1 MVEWTSRGGFGLS
14 TIRFVIIGYG
24 HIGKRHAAMIE
35 RQPEARLVAV
45 VDPKTP
51 EPAPSCPHFT
61 SWEAWMEANIQADV
75 AVVASPNGLHTAH
88 AYQALEAGLH
98 VVVEK
103 PMGLTAASVQALLKF
118 SQSRQLQLFPVMQ
131 NRYSPPAQWIK
142 SVVSGGLLGEI
153 YLVQLNCY
161 WNRDARYYLPRGWH
175 GDKQLDGGTLFTQ
188 FSHFID
194 TLYWLLGNIK
204 NVQGRVYDF
213 NHGQLTDFEDSGLFT
228 FELDRGGAGSLQF
241 STSVY
246 DQNFESSITLLGSRG
261 TVKLG
266 GQYMETVSY
275 CHIQDYVMP
284 ELQPTNPGN
293 DYGAYKGSA
302 ANHQFVIQNVVDVLH
317 GRARMTTT
325 PEEGLAVVQLIEQLY
340 EAGR

>member
-1 MVEWTSRGGFGLS
+1 MSV
-14 TIRFVIIGYG
+14 IRFVIIGYG

-35 RQPEARLVAV
+35 RHPEAALVAV
-45 VDPKTP
+45 VDPLLP
-51 EPAPSCPHFT
+51 QPLPSSPHFF
-61 SWEAWMEANIQADV
+61 SWNDFLESQIAADV
-75 AVVASPNGLHTAH
+75 AVVATPNGLHTAH
-88 AYQALEAGLH
+88 ALLALAAQMH

-103 PMGLTAASVQALLKF
+103 PMGLTAASVQGLMNEA
-118 SQSRQLQLFPVMQ
+118 QARGLQLFPVMQ
-131 NRYSPPAQWIK
+131 NRYSPPSQWIK
-142 SVVSGGLLGEI
+142 QVVDSDLLGDI
-153 YLVQLNCY
+153 YLVQLNCF

-194 TLYWLLGNIK
+194 TLYWLLGGIK
-204 NVQGRVYDF
+204 NVQGRLYDF
-213 NHGQLTDFEDSGLFT
+213 NHQELTDFEDSGFFT
-228 FELDRGGAGSLQF
+228 FELERGGAGSLQF
-241 STSVY
+241 STAVY
-246 DQNFESSITLLGSRG
+246 DQNFESSITLIGSQG

-275 CHIQDYVMP
+275 CHIANYQMP
-284 ELQPTNPGN
+284 GLPPTNPGN

-317 GRARMTTT
+317 GRAPITTT

>member
-1 MVEWTSRGGFGLS
+1 MSV
-14 TIRFVIIGYG
+14 IRFVIIGYG

-35 RQPEARLVAV
+35 RHPEAALVAV
-45 VDPKTP
+45 VDPLLP
-51 EPAPSCPHFT
+51 QPLPSSPHFF
-61 SWEAWMEANIQADV
+61 SWNDFLESQIAADV
-75 AVVASPNGLHTAH
+75 AVVATPNGLHTAH
-88 AYQALEAGLH
+88 ALLALAAQMH

-103 PMGLTAASVQALLKF
+103 PMGLTAASVQGLMNEA
-118 SQSRQLQLFPVMQ
+118 QARGLQLFPVMQ
-131 NRYSPPAQWIK
+131 NRYSPPSQWIK
-142 SVVSGGLLGEI
+142 QVVDSDLLGDI
-153 YLVQLNCY
+153 YLVQLNCF
-161 WNRDARYYLPRGWH
+161 WNRDARYYLPHGWH

-194 TLYWLLGNIK
+194 TLYWLLGGIK
-204 NVQGRVYDF
+204 NVQGRLYDF
-213 NHGQLTDFEDSGLFT
+213 NHQELTDFEDSGFFT
-228 FELDRGGAGSLQF
+228 FELERGGAGSLQF
-241 STSVY
+241 STAVY
-246 DQNFESSITLLGSRG
+246 DQNFESSITLIGSQG

-275 CHIQDYVMP
+275 CHIANYQMP
-284 ELQPTNPGN
+284 GLPPTNPGN

-317 GRARMTTT
+317 GRAPITTT

>member
-1 MVEWTSRGGFGLS
+1 MSV
-14 TIRFVIIGYG
+14 IRFVIIGYG

-35 RQPEARLVAV
+35 RHPEAALVAV
-45 VDPKTP
+45 VDPLLP
-51 EPAPSCPHFT
+51 QPLPSSPHFF
-61 SWEAWMEANIQADV
+61 SWNDFLESQIAADV
-75 AVVASPNGLHTAH
+75 AVVATPNGLHTAH
-88 AYQALEAGLH
+88 ALLALAAQMH

-103 PMGLTAASVQALLKF
+103 PMGLTAASVQGLMNEA
-118 SQSRQLQLFPVMQ
+118 QARGLQLFPVMQ
-131 NRYSPPAQWIK
+131 NRYSPPSQWIK
-142 SVVSGGLLGEI
+142 QVVDGDLLGDI
-153 YLVQLNCY
+153 YLVQLNCF

-194 TLYWLLGNIK
+194 TLYWLLGGIK
-204 NVQGRVYDF
+204 NVQGRLYDF
-213 NHGQLTDFEDSGLFT
+213 NHQELTDFEDSGFFT
-228 FELDRGGAGSLQF
+228 FELERGGAGSLQF
-241 STSVY
+241 STAVY
-246 DQNFESSITLLGSRG
+246 DQNFESSITLIGSQG

-275 CHIQDYVMP
+275 CHIANYQMP
-284 ELQPTNPGN
+284 GLPPTNPGN

-302 ANHQFVIQNVVDVLH
+302 ANHQFVIQNVVDLLH
-317 GRARMTTT
+317 GRAPITTT

>member
-1 MVEWTSRGGFGLS
+1 MSV
-14 TIRFVIIGYG
+14 IRFVIIGYG

-35 RQPEARLVAV
+35 RHPEAALVAV
-45 VDPKTP
+45 VDPLLP
-51 EPAPSCPHFT
+51 QPLPSSPHFF
-61 SWEAWMEANIQADV
+61 SWNDFLESQIAADV
-75 AVVASPNGLHTAH
+75 AVVATPNGLHTAH
-88 AYQALEAGLH
+88 ALLALAAQMH

-103 PMGLTAASVQALLKF
+103 PMGLTAASVQGLMNEA
-118 SQSRQLQLFPVMQ
+118 QARGLQLFPVMQ
-131 NRYSPPAQWIK
+131 NRYSPPSQWIK
-142 SVVSGGLLGEI
+142 QVVDGDLLGDI
-153 YLVQLNCY
+153 YLVQLNCF

-194 TLYWLLGNIK
+194 TLYWLLGGIK
-204 NVQGRVYDF
+204 NVQGRLYDF
-213 NHGQLTDFEDSGLFT
+213 NHQELTDFEDSGFFT
-228 FELDRGGAGSLQF
+228 FELERGGAGSLQF
-241 STSVY
+241 STAVY
-246 DQNFESSITLLGSRG
+246 DQNFESSITLIGSQG

-275 CHIQDYVMP
+275 CHIANYQMP
-284 ELQPTNPGN
+284 GLPPTNPGN

-317 GRARMTTT
+317 GRAPITTT

>member
-1 MVEWTSRGGFGLS
+1 MSV
-14 TIRFVIIGYG
+14 IRFVIIGYG
-24 HIGKRHAAMIE
+24 HIGKRHAAMID
-35 RQPEARLVAV
+35 RHPEAALVAV
-45 VDPKTP
+45 VDPLLP
-51 EPAPSCPHFT
+51 QPLPSSLHFF
-61 SWEAWMEANIQADV
+61 SWNDFLESQIAADV
-75 AVVASPNGLHTAH
+75 AVVATPNGLHVEH
-88 AYQALEAGLH
+88 ALLALAAQMH

-103 PMGLTAASVQALLKF
+103 PMGLTAASVQGLMNEA
-118 SQSRQLQLFPVMQ
+118 QARGLQLFPVMQ
-131 NRYSPPAQWIK
+131 NRYSPPSQWIK
-142 SVVSGGLLGEI
+142 QVVDSDLLGDI
-153 YLVQLNCY
+153 YLVQLNCF

-194 TLYWLLGNIK
+194 TLYWLLGGIK
-204 NVQGRVYDF
+204 NVQGRLFDF
-213 NHGQLTDFEDSGLFT
+213 NHQQLTDFEDSGLFT
-228 FELDRGGAGSLQF
+228 FELERAGAGSLQF
-241 STSVY
+241 STTVY
-246 DQNFESSITLLGSRG
+246 DQNFESSITLIGSHG

-275 CHIQDYVMP
+275 CHIANYQMP
-284 ELQPTNPGN
+284 VLPPTNPGN

-317 GRARMTTT
+317 DRAPITTT

>member
-1 MVEWTSRGGFGLS
+1 MTHWGF
-14 TIRFVIIGYG
+14 VVIGYG

-35 RQPEARLVAV
+35 RHPEAQLLAII
-45 VDPKTP
+45 DPKTP
-51 EPAPSCPHFT
+51 EMAPNCPHFLD
-61 SWEAWMEANIQADV
+61 WEAFLAAGIRAAV
-75 AVVASPNGLHTAH
+75 AVVATPNGWHVTH
-88 AYQALEAGLH
+88 AQQALAAGLH

-103 PMGLTAASVQALLKF
+103 PMGLSAASVKALISSANEKK
-118 SQSRQLQLFPVMQ
+118 LQLFPVMQ

-142 SVVSGGLLGEI
+142 QVIDRGLLGEVF
-153 YLVQLNCY
+153 LVQLNCF
-161 WNRDARYYLPRGWH
+161 WNRDGRYYLPRGWH

-194 TLYWLLGNIK
+194 TLYWLLGGIK
-204 NVQGRVYDF
+204 NVQGKLFDF
-213 NHGQLTDFEDSGLFT
+213 NHQQLTDFEDSGLFT
-228 FELDRGGAGSLQF
+228 FELERGGAGSLQF
-241 STSVY
+241 STAVY
-246 DQNFESSITLLGSRG
+246 DQNFESSLTLIGNQG

-275 CHIQDYVMP
+275 CHIANYKMP
-284 ELQPTNPGN
+284 ELPPTNPGN

-302 ANHQFVIQNVVDVLH
+302 ANHQYVIQNVLDVLNN
-317 GRARMTTT
+317 RAPITTT

>member
-1 MVEWTSRGGFGLS
+1 MSV
-14 TIRFVIIGYG
+14 IRFVIIGYG

-35 RQPEARLVAV
+35 RHPEAALVAV
-45 VDPKTP
+45 VDPLLP
-51 EPAPSCPHFT
+51 QPLPSSPHFF
-61 SWEAWMEANIQADV
+61 SWNDFLESQIAADV
-75 AVVASPNGLHTAH
+75 AVVATPNGLHTAH
-88 AYQALEAGLH
+88 ALLALAAQMH

-103 PMGLTAASVQALLKF
+103 PMGLTAASVQGLMNEA
-118 SQSRQLQLFPVMQ
+118 QARGLQLFPVMQ
-131 NRYSPPAQWIK
+131 NRYSPPSQWIK
-142 SVVSGGLLGEI
+142 QVVDGDLLGDI
-153 YLVQLNCY
+153 YLVQLNCF

-194 TLYWLLGNIK
+194 TLYWLLGGIK
-204 NVQGRVYDF
+204 NVQGRLYDF
-213 NHGQLTDFEDSGLFT
+213 NHQQLTDFEDSGFFT
-228 FELDRGGAGSLQF
+228 FELERGGAGSLQF
-241 STSVY
+241 STAVY
-246 DQNFESSITLLGSRG
+246 DQNFESSITLIGSQG

-275 CHIQDYVMP
+275 CHIANYQMP
-284 ELQPTNPGN
+284 GLPPTNPGN

-317 GRARMTTT
+317 GRAPITTT

>member
-1 MVEWTSRGGFGLS
+1 MSV
-14 TIRFVIIGYG
+14 IRFVIIGYG

-35 RQPEARLVAV
+35 RHPEAALVAV
-45 VDPKTP
+45 VDPLLP
-51 EPAPSCPHFT
+51 QPLPSSPHFF
-61 SWEAWMEANIQADV
+61 SWNDFLASQIAADV
-75 AVVASPNGLHTAH
+75 AVVATPHGLHTAH
-88 AYQALEAGLH
+88 ALLALAAQMH

-103 PMGLTAASVQALLKF
+103 PMGLTAASVQGLMNEA
-118 SQSRQLQLFPVMQ
+118 QARGLQLFPVMQ
-131 NRYSPPAQWIK
+131 NRYSPPSQWIK
-142 SVVSGGLLGEI
+142 QVVDSDLLGDI
-153 YLVQLNCY
+153 YLVQLNCF

-194 TLYWLLGNIK
+194 TLYWLLGGIK
-204 NVQGRVYDF
+204 NVQGRLYDF
-213 NHGQLTDFEDSGLFT
+213 NHQELTDFEDSGFFT
-228 FELDRGGAGSLQF
+228 FELERGGAGSLQF
-241 STSVY
+241 STAVY
-246 DQNFESSITLLGSRG
+246 DQNFESSITLIGSQG

-275 CHIQDYVMP
+275 CHIANYQMP
-284 ELQPTNPGN
+284 GLPPTNPGN

-317 GRARMTTT
+317 GRAPITTT